1 MSDRLISADKAK
13 EVLKHLLYETAM
25 NNDIDIAEIYEDI
38 IENRLD
44 TWIELI
50 PTVDAVEVVR
60 CKDCKYCDIGSYR
73 GNCNLWDDGY
83 GALVSMDDFCSQ
95 GERRKDETDSQEQL
109 SKLQLSKL

>member
-1 MSDRLISADKAK
+1 MNDRLISADKAK

-25 NNDIDIAEIYEDI
+25 NNIDIADIYEDI

-60 CKDCKYCDIGSYR
+60 CKDCVYYNASEGFCEYLSNNYAPAVDMEE
-73 GNCNLWDDGY
+73 N
-83 GALVSMDDFCSQ
+83 DFCSK
-95 GERRKDETDSQEQL
+95 GKRREDETD
-109 SKLQLSKL
+109 